1 MNKKGIYN
9 LGGWDG
15 HEPEQCPMIFKDLLE
30 SEGVEVEQTTFEVW
44 TDKEKM
50 VTYDV
55 VVSVYSMSGIEE
67 EVSLGFR

>member
-1 MNKKGIYN
+1 MDKKGIYN

-15 HEPEQCPMIFKDLLE
+15 HEPEQCSMIFKDLLE
-30 SEGVEVEQTTFEVW
+30 SKGVEVEQTTFEVW

-55 VVSVYSMSGIEE
+55 VVSVYTMSEIEE

>member
-1 MNKKGIYN
+1 
-9 LGGWDG
+9 
-15 HEPEQCPMIFKDLLE
+15 MIFKDLLE

-55 VVSVYSMSGIEE
+55 VVSVYTMSEIEE

>member
-1 MNKKGIYN
+1 MDKIGIYN

-15 HEPEQCPMIFKDLLE
+15 HEPEQCSMIFKDLLE

-55 VVSVYSMSGIEE
+55 VVSVYTMSEIEE

>member
-1 MNKKGIYN
+1 MDKKDIYN

-15 HEPEQCPMIFKDLLE
+15 HEPEQCSMIFKDMLE

-55 VVSVYSMSGIEE
+55 VVSVYSMSEIEE

>member
-15 HEPEQCPMIFKDLLE
+15 HEPEQCSMIFKDLFE

-55 VVSVYSMSGIEE
+55 VVSVYTMSEIEE